1 MTIRLCIQHL
11 LLASTIICLPILNNA
26 AQTADSLNNIYYLRL
41 SNSYHAYLQ
50 MEKKGA
56 FPAILVAKKYPLLGD
71 SHKSIIQ
78 IKKLLFACGDL
89 SINDKSA
96 LFSVPLKMAIQHF
109 QQRMGLAQTGKL
121 NAATVQAMK
130 VPIGARLKQMYTNLE
145 RLKWMS
151 PFLKSNYLLI
161 NIPEY
166 KLHIVENNQS
176 VYEANVVVG
185 KAATQTEIF
194 KDTVSEVVFNPYW
207 NIPASIVTTEILPK
221 MQKDSNYLLQNDLEV
236 VSASPMVIR
245 QKPSSNNALGKM
257 KFIFPNSYDI
267 YLHDTPAKELFKSTN
282 RAFSHGCIRLENPIK
297 LALYLLKK
305 NANWSKEKI
314 ETVLKSNVE
323 TSVSI
328 VPKMAICIIYLTAW
342 ANEKNELNFRNDI
355 YQLDKK
361 PIVNHFNQ

>member
-1 MTIRLCIQHL
+1 
-11 LLASTIICLPILNNA
+11 
-26 AQTADSLNNIYYLRL
+26 
-41 SNSYHAYLQ
+41 
-50 MEKKGA
+50 
-56 FPAILVAKKYPLLGD
+56 
-71 SHKSIIQ
+71 
-78 IKKLLFACGDL
+78 
-89 SINDKSA
+89 
-96 LFSVPLKMAIQHF
+96 
-109 QQRMGLAQTGKL
+109 
-121 NAATVQAMK
+121 
-130 VPIGARLKQMYTNLE
+130 
-145 RLKWMS
+145 MS

-207 NIPASIVTTEILPK
+207 NIPASIVNTEILPK

-257 KFIFPNSYDI
+257 KFLFPNSYDI

-297 LALYLLKK
+297 LALYLLKN

-328 VPKMAICIIYLTAW
+328 VPKVAICIIYLTAW
-342 ANEKNELNFRNDI
+342 VNEKNELNFRNDI
-355 YQLDKK
+355 YQLDQK